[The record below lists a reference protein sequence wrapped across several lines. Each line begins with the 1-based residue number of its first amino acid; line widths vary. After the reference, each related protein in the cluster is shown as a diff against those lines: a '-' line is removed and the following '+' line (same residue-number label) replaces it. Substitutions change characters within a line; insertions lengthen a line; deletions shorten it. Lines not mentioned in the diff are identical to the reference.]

1 MEQGSDVAVD
11 VDGVPRTQGPA
22 TALVVVPFT
31 DMGEATEWA
40 DKIAAS
46 YPEQPR
52 VVVTAGRNDVV
63 MTTWTK
69 SNNDPATS
77 TVLTFSDGW
86 RALEAHRDSVTIART
101 SDGSNHA

>member
-63 MTTWTK
+63 R
-69 SNNDPATS
+69 DPRTGATS